1 MREVAL
7 TESKKKLSRG
17 RGPSAL
23 KTANTRTAIL
33 AAALEEFA
41 ERGYEQAPMAS
52 IAIRAGLAKGTLYL
66 YFPTKLDLFEA
77 TLRDLVGGLVASLQT
92 AIPAAGQSVQA
103 LVRAVV
109 LPKLEIIQQP
119 KRLAL
124 FRMIVTEGHR
134 VPDLVNSYAT
144 IALNPALAAISSLAQ
159 IAYERGEIRS
169 PVLAEHPLLFMAP
182 VLAGTIWNGL
192 FPDKEVNL
200 TQLFEAFWEMI
211 FIDR

>member
-1 MREVAL
+1 MREAAPVKSAQPQ
-7 TESKKKLSRG
+7 SRG
-17 RGPSAL
+17 RGPSAQ
-23 KTANTRTAIL
+23 KTANTRAAIQT
-33 AAALEEFA
+33 AALEEFA
-41 ERGYEQAPMAS
+41 DKGYEQALMAS
-52 IAIRAGLAKGTLYL
+52 IARRAGLAKGTLYL

-77 TLRDLVGGLVASLQT
+77 ALRDLVGGLVASLQT
-92 AIPAAGQSVQA
+92 ALPAEGQSVQA

-109 LPKLEIIQQP
+109 LPKLQIIQQP

-134 VPDLVNSYAT
+134 VPDLVSSYAT

-169 PVLAEHPLLFMAP
+169 PVLAAHPLLFMAP
-182 VLAGTIWNGL
+182 ALAGTIWNGL
-192 FPDKEVNL
+192 FPDKEVSL